1 MSQRLT
7 DEEIEEVE
15 ARVEV
20 LRIEHR
26 DLDDA
31 IATLQEQAFID
42 PMQMRRMKK
51 RKLFIKDMI
60 NKLESMMIP
69 DMPA

>member
-20 LRIEHR
+20 LKIEHR

-31 IATLQEQAFID
+31 IATLQEQAFVD

-60 NKLESMMIP
+60 SKLESMMIP

>member
-60 NKLESMMIP
+60 NKLESMLIP

>member
-1 MSQRLT
+1 MTQSLT
-7 DEEIEEVE
+7 DEEMEEVA
-15 ARVEV
+15 ARVHTLSV
-20 LRIEHR
+20 EHR
-26 DLDDA
+26 DLDIA

-60 NKLESMMIP
+60 SKLESMMIP

>member
-31 IATLQEQAFID
+31 IATLQEQAFVD

>member
-7 DEEIEEVE
+7 DKEMEEVGV
-15 ARVEV
+15 RIEV
-20 LRIEHR
+20 LKIEHR

-31 IATLQEQAFID
+31 IAALQAQSFVD

-60 NKLESMMIP
+60 SKLESMMIP

>member
-7 DEEIEEVE
+7 DEEIEAVE
-15 ARVEV
+15 ARIEV
-20 LRIEHR
+20 LRIEHC

-31 IATLQEQAFID
+31 IATLQEQAFVD
-42 PMQMRRMKK
+42 PMQVRRMKK
-51 RKLFIKDMI
+51 RKLFIKDVI

>member
-1 MSQRLT
+1 MSQDLT
-7 DEEIEEVE
+7 AEEIEKVA
-15 ARVEV
+15 ARVEA
-20 LRIEHR
+20 LKIEHS

-31 IATLQEQAFID
+31 IAMLQDQAFID

>member
-1 MSQRLT
+1 MTQSLT
-7 DEEIEEVE
+7 DEEMEEVA
-15 ARVEV
+15 ARIHTLKV
-20 LRIEHR
+20 EHR
-26 DLDDA
+26 DLDIA

-51 RKLFIKDMI
+51 RKLFIKDVI
-60 NKLESMMIP
+60 GKLESMMIP

>member
-1 MSQRLT
+1 MSQSLT
-7 DEEIEEVE
+7 EEEIEELE
-15 ARVEV
+15 ARIVV
-20 LRIEHR
+20 LKVEHR
-26 DLDDA
+26 DLDNAIDA
-31 IATLQEQAFID
+31 LQEQAFID

-60 NKLESMMIP
+60 NKLESMLIP

>member
-20 LRIEHR
+20 LKIEHR

>member
-1 MSQRLT
+1 MSQDLT
-7 DEEIEEVE
+7 DEEIEEVA

-20 LRIEHR
+20 LKIEHR

-31 IATLQEQAFID
+31 IATLQEQAFIN

>member
-7 DEEIEEVE
+7 DKEIEEI
-15 ARVEV
+15 AIRVEV
-20 LRIEHR
+20 LKAEHR

-31 IATLQEQAFID
+31 IATLQEQAFVNS
-42 PMQMRRMKK
+42 MQMRRMKK

>member
-20 LRIEHR
+20 LRLEHR
-26 DLDDA
+26 DLDIA

-60 NKLESMMIP
+60 SKLESMMIP

>member
-7 DEEIEEVE
+7 DEEIEAVE
-15 ARVEV
+15 ARIEV

-31 IATLQEQAFID
+31 IATLQEQAFVD
-42 PMQMRRMKK
+42 PMQVRRMKK
-51 RKLFIKDMI
+51 RKLFIKDVI

>member
-1 MSQRLT
+1 MSQGLT
-7 DEEIEEVE
+7 DKEIEAVA

-20 LRIEHR
+20 LKTEHR

-31 IATLQEQAFID
+31 IATLQEQAFVN

-60 NKLESMMIP
+60 NKLKSMMIP